1 MIQKF
6 KNSKGA
12 FIHYCTFKNN
22 HYICGSKIIEKM
34 VSTLNHH
41 KMSTRHILF
50 FFSTTFFL
58 TVIMLLFNYNDLS
71 WKGILIYT
79 VGGLIFGLWMTL
91 SQMRQERQY
100 IRWPFALED
109 IDIDGE
115 ILQKDWMCHFHGR
128 GIIAVT
134 GFGLLL
140 KDRLVFVEQ
149 KRRQLE
155 KQFEIMF
162 ADIAY
167 ISNVKFL
174 GIFNTGLKIALKS
187 GKSELFK
194 LDRKSNFYRALM
206 ENFFQRIK

>member
-1 MIQKF
+1 
-6 KNSKGA
+6 
-12 FIHYCTFKNN
+12 
-22 HYICGSKIIEKM
+22 
-34 VSTLNHH
+34 
-41 KMSTRHILF
+41 MSTRHIF
-50 FFSTTFFL
+50 CFFSTAFFW
-58 TVIMLLFNYNDLS
+58 TVFMLLFNYNDLS
-71 WKGILIYT
+71 WEGILIYT
-79 VGGLIFGLWMTL
+79 VGGLFFGLLMTL

-128 GIIAVT
+128 RIIAVS

-140 KDRLVFVEQ
+140 EDRLVFVEQ

-162 ADIAY
+162 ADIAF

-174 GIFNTGLKIALKS
+174 GIFDTGLKIALKS
-187 GKSELFK
+187 GKIELFQ
-194 LDRKSNFYRALM
+194 LDRKNDFYRSLL
-206 ENFFQRIK
+206 ENLSQRIK